1 MITKEIIRIASDT
14 RNIGLTNKFHFRSSL
29 KNSICGDKIKLELI
43 VKHLKINSMKYEI
56 ESCVY
61 CEASASLLAKKVK
74 NLDLNSAIKDMTNQ
88 ILSSVCLKKQFKQIT
103 NLNDE
108 CIDRACNKYVRRC
121 SRMQM
126 NELERNSIENL
137 KRSGDS
143 LEQLRQVKG
152 DINSNKKIKLM

>member
-74 NLDLNSAIKDMTNQ
+74 NLDLNSAIKDMCRIKEIIKNNKFTLPEN
-88 ILSSVCLKKQFKQIT
+88 FKDFKVLI
-103 NLNDE
+103 
-108 CIDRACNKYVRRC
+108 
-121 SRMQM
+121 
-126 NELERNSIENL
+126 
-137 KRSGDS
+137 
-143 LEQLRQVKG
+143 
-152 DINSNKKIKLM
+152 NKKNINRIKCINLPFDAVLKALS

>member
-74 NLDLNSAIKDMTNQ
+74 NLNVNSVIKDLNVIKEIIYNSKFTLPTN
-88 ILSSVCLKKQFKQIT
+88 FKDFKVLI
-103 NLNDE
+103 
-108 CIDRACNKYVRRC
+108 
-121 SRMQM
+121 
-126 NELERNSIENL
+126 
-137 KRSGDS
+137 
-143 LEQLRQVKG
+143 
-152 DINSNKKIKLM
+152 NKKNINRIKCINLPFDAVLKALS